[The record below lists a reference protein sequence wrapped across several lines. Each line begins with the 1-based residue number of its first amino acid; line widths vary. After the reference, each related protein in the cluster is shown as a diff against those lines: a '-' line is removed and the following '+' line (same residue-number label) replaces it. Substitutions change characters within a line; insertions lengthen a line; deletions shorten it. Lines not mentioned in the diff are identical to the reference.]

1 MGVYSWFI
9 IDMGELS
16 PLWEVPPW
24 VSGPEL
30 YKNTNWANHEEQVIE
45 QDSSMVSAS
54 FPAPASFDDGL

>member
-1 MGVYSWFI
+1 M

-16 PLWEVPPW
+16 SLWEVPPW
-24 VSGPEL
+24 VSGPKL